1 MPQAPPPPPP
11 PPPAAKPKPLEKPS
25 SARSTIQQR
34 TKQRTRSDTNVELG
48 RPAMVAARTPSAPAG
63 TAQPT
68 VQLESDCPNSESSN
82 FALEQKLAALRK
94 HLLDE
99 RFPRLG
105 RDDQKERLISMQNFV
120 GDNCLRNKQLCQF
133 GIEVLLKL
141 RTVHGRDSLC
151 MATLRDLARIFSSLV
166 KRSNTKESAL
176 LST

>member
-1 MPQAPPPPPP
+1 MA
-11 PPPAAKPKPLEKPS
+11 
-25 SARSTIQQR
+25 
-34 TKQRTRSDTNVELG
+34 
-48 RPAMVAARTPSAPAG
+48 AARTPSAPAG

-120 GDNCLRNKQLCQF
+120 GDNCLRNKQLCQL
-133 GIEVLLKL
+133 GIEALLKL
-141 RTVHGRDSLC
+141 RTVHGLRDSLH

>member
-11 PPPAAKPKPLEKPS
+11 PPPAAKPKPLAKPS
-25 SARSTIQQR
+25 NARSTTQ
-34 TKQRTRSDTNVELG
+34 QRTRSDVELG
-48 RPAMVAARTPSAPAG
+48 RPAG

-82 FALEQKLAALRK
+82 FALEQKLGALRK

-166 KRSNTKESAL
+166 KCSNTKESAL
-176 LST
+176 LFAT